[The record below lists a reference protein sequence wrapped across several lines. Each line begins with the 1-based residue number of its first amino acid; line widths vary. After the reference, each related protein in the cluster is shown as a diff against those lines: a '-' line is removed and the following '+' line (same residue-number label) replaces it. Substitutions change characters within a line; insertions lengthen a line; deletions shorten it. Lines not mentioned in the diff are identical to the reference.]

1 MQSESKTI
9 CTQNIDAEMMK
20 VGKKE
25 AFQITAKT
33 HGYIT
38 KEIELE
44 QIYQFIL
51 KFFDPEA
58 KVNRYENRF
67 GESNEMAVYFTYK
80 GEERRLFTMVYKSR
94 KFSKNGEKNRLVF
107 LDLDYW
113 GHSVEIMRS
122 ILSYF
127 SGWLDE
133 NDCDME
139 DLEYILEEILNIVDE
154 EQPDGVTPNI
164 IKITRK
170 ELNRRLGGMVVIIED
185 DEEEK

>member
-1 MQSESKTI
+1 M
-9 CTQNIDAEMMK
+9 
-20 VGKKE
+20 
-25 AFQITAKT
+25 TAKT

-51 KFFDPEA
+51 RYFDQNA

-80 GEERRLFTMVYKSR
+80 GEERRLFAMVYKSR
-94 KFSKNGEKNRLVF
+94 KFSKTGEKARLIF

-122 ILSYF
+122 IISFF

-133 NDCDME
+133 NDCDKE
-139 DLEYILEEILNIVDE
+139 DAYHIK
-154 EQPDGVTPNI
+154 EQPDGVVPNI
-164 IKITRK
+164 IKITRS
-170 ELNRRLGGMVVIIED
+170 ELNKKLGGMVVIIED
-185 DEEEK
+185 EDED

>member
-1 MQSESKTI
+1 M
-9 CTQNIDAEMMK
+9 
-20 VGKKE
+20 
-25 AFQITAKT
+25 TAKT

-44 QIYQFIL
+44 QLYQFVL
-51 KFFDPEA
+51 KYFDPSA
-58 KVNRYENRF
+58 KINRYENRF

-94 KFSKNGEKNRLVF
+94 KFSKSGEKHRMIF

-122 ILSYF
+122 VLSF
-127 SGWLDE
+127 FGGWLDE
-133 NDCDME
+133 NDCDNE
-139 DLEYILEEILNIVDE
+139 EPYYIEV
-154 EQPDGVTPNI
+154 QADGVTPNI
-164 IKITRK
+164 IKITRS

-185 DEEEK
+185 EEETQVK

>member
-1 MQSESKTI
+1 M
-9 CTQNIDAEMMK
+9 
-20 VGKKE
+20 
-25 AFQITAKT
+25 TAKT

-113 GHSVEIMRS
+113 GQRGNYAFHSV
-122 ILSYF
+122 LF
-127 SGWLDE
+127 
-133 NDCDME
+133 
-139 DLEYILEEILNIVDE
+139 
-154 EQPDGVTPNI
+154 Q
-164 IKITRK
+164 
-170 ELNRRLGGMVVIIED
+170 RLVG
-185 DEEEK
+185 

>member
-1 MQSESKTI
+1 M
-9 CTQNIDAEMMK
+9 
-20 VGKKE
+20 
-25 AFQITAKT
+25 TAKT

-44 QIYQFIL
+44 QIYQFVL
-51 KFFDPEA
+51 KYFDPEA

-127 SGWLDE
+127 SDWLDE
-133 NDCDME
+133 NDCDKEEAPAAMLLLMYRDTSEIVTAAALSE
-139 DLEYILEEILNIVDE
+139 DSS
-154 EQPDGVTPNI
+154 VTLKPI
-164 IKITRK
+164 FVPFRALTSRS
-170 ELNRRLGGMVVIIED
+170 ESLSTV
-185 DEEEK
+185 

>member
-1 MQSESKTI
+1 M
-9 CTQNIDAEMMK
+9 
-20 VGKKE
+20 
-25 AFQITAKT
+25 TAKT

-51 KFFDPEA
+51 RNVDENA

-80 GEERRLFTMVYKSR
+80 GEERRLFTMIYKSR
-94 KFSKNGEKNRLVF
+94 KFSKTGEKSRLIF

-122 ILSYF
+122 TISYF

-133 NDCDME
+133 NDCDNEGPYFM
-139 DLEYILEEILNIVDE
+139 D
-154 EQPDGVTPNI
+154 EQPEGVPLNI
-164 IKITRK
+164 IKITRS
-170 ELNRRLGGMVVIIED
+170 ELNKRLGGMVVIID
-185 DEEEK
+185 DEEA

>member
-1 MQSESKTI
+1 M
-9 CTQNIDAEMMK
+9 
-20 VGKKE
+20 
-25 AFQITAKT
+25 TAKT

-113 GHSVEIMRS
+113 GHSVEIMRKPEKPVCP
-122 ILSYF
+122 ILAA
-127 SGWLDE
+127 GW
-133 NDCDME
+133 MKTTA
-139 DLEYILEEILNIVDE
+139 IR
-154 EQPDGVTPNI
+154 
-164 IKITRK
+164 RK
-170 ELNRRLGGMVVIIED
+170 HTLSRSSRTA
-185 DEEEK
+185 

>member
-1 MQSESKTI
+1 M
-9 CTQNIDAEMMK
+9 
-20 VGKKE
+20 
-25 AFQITAKT
+25 TAKT

-44 QIYQFIL
+44 QIYRFIL
-51 KFFDPEA
+51 RYFDPEA

-80 GEERRLFTMVYKSR
+80 GEERRLFSMIYKSR
-94 KFSKNGEKNRLVF
+94 KFSKTGEKKRLIF

-122 ILSYF
+122 IISFF
-127 SGWLDE
+127 SGWMDE
-133 NDCDME
+133 NDCDKE
-139 DLEYILEEILNIVDE
+139 GPYYID
-154 EQPDGVTPNI
+154 EQPDGVVPNI

-170 ELNRRLGGMVVIIED
+170 ELNKRLGGMVVIIDDD
-185 DEEEK
+185 DEDEE